1 MRSWLM
7 RTVWPRLHVTKHGE
21 VHFATLQ
28 HSALQHRSLLH
39 DSAVKSCRL
48 IDQLG
53 TGSSLEQ
60 RDSAIKV
67 KTQQQTCRTVG
78 RGLTAASFRYR
89 IE

>member
-1 MRSWLM
+1 MRSLLM

-21 VHFATLQ
+21 VHSAALQ
-28 HSALQHRSLLH
+28 HSAALLLLH

-60 RDSAIKV
+60 RL
-67 KTQQQTCRTVG
+67 G
-78 RGLTAASFRYR
+78 N
-89 IE
+89 

>member
-1 MRSWLM
+1 MRSLLM

-21 VHFATLQ
+21 VHSAALQ

-53 TGSSLEQ
+53 TAVIRVWS

-67 KTQQQTCRTVG
+67 KTQQQTCKTVG
-78 RGLTAASFRYR
+78 RGHSEVL
-89 IE
+89 

>member
-1 MRSWLM
+1 MRSLLM

-21 VHFATLQ
+21 VHSAALQ
-28 HSALQHRSLLH
+28 HSAALSSTLQQRSLH

-60 RDSAIKV
+60 RL
-67 KTQQQTCRTVG
+67 G
-78 RGLTAASFRYR
+78 N
-89 IE
+89 